1 MHFVFGFGQAGL
13 SSDNLSYLFGLGQVL
28 AHFSYLFGLD
38 HVILTI
44 AAGWSNNIILGWII

>member
-28 AHFSYLFGLD
+28 AHFSYLFGFGE
-38 HVILTI
+38 II
-44 AAGWSNNIILGWII
+44 AYVNVQIALHQVWY